1 MRTFS
6 GEVIETN
13 DQGVVAEYCPHCDRL
28 MSCLLRTVSR
38 GNYVCFVKMAE
49 QSRESSCMCT
59 GCHKTFP
66 GKPNWSYAAAV
77 PIREARSM
85 ELDDLL
91 TKTNPI
97 LADRIHFKE
106 QIRELGGDDRFAVA
120 FDDVD
125 GMRPGRLRSDL
136 LRKVVDWPRMG
147 ETQRI
152 ELAQRIGALSR
163 AWKFARQMA
172 FGFPVSSG
180 FMPFVTAA
188 MMVGLVL
195 ICAFETRSWS
205 WTAVAVG
212 AGVIATLLAE
222 TMLFKRQVCRW
233 TTQVLIPEAQE
244 HNVPLDDF
252 IAVVDDIPGR
262 KPRLKDDL
270 WPVKDQLQTIRET
283 LIAEGKIRRAPTQ

>member
-1 MRTFS
+1 MRTFC

-13 DQGVVAEYCPHCDRL
+13 DLGVVAEYCPHCDRL

-49 QSRESSCMCT
+49 LSRESSCMCT
-59 GCHKTFP
+59 GCLKTFS
-66 GKPNWSYAAAV
+66 GKPNWSYAGVV
-77 PIREARSM
+77 PIRDASSM

-120 FDDVD
+120 FDNVD
-125 GMRPGRLRSDL
+125 GMRPGRLRSEL
-136 LRKVVDWPRMG
+136 LRKLVDWPRMD
-147 ETQRI
+147 ETERT
-152 ELAQRIGALSR
+152 ELSQHIGALAQ
-163 AWKFARQMA
+163 AWKFARQLA

-180 FMPFVTAA
+180 SLPFVAAA

-195 ICAFETRSWS
+195 ICAFERQSWS
-205 WTAVAVG
+205 WTAVALG
-212 AGVIATLLAE
+212 AGVMATLVAD
-222 TMLFKRQVCRW
+222 TILFKRQVRRW
-233 TTQVLIPEAQE
+233 TIQVLIPEAE
-244 HNVPLDDF
+244 ADNVPLDRF

-262 KPRLKDDL
+262 KLPLKDDL
-270 WPVKDQLQTIRET
+270 WPVKDQIQDIRQT
-283 LIAEGKIRRAPTQ
+283 LIAEGKLRRQSTS